1 MDARVYVVDDEPAN
15 VKLLE
20 RILVQAG
27 YRDVRTATDPRQC
40 LAHYAQKP
48 FDLLLLDLNMP
59 YMDGFEVM
67 ERLYG
72 MDPEGYPPVLVLTAL
87 SDRESRVRALENGA
101 RDFVTK
107 PFDRVELLS
116 RIRNLLDARL
126 MHQQLKSQNRLLE
139 ERVGERTKELQDT
152 RLEVIRRLG
161 RAAEYR
167 DNETG
172 LHIIRMSKMAECIG
186 EEAGM
191 TDAQTELLLHAS
203 PMHDIGKIG
212 IPDRILL
219 KPGKLDPAEWEIMKT
234 HTTIGAE
241 ILSGHSSEL
250 LGMAREVAL
259 SHHERWDGT
268 GYPSGVR
275 GEDIPLVGR
284 VVALADVF
292 DALTSERPYK
302 KAWSVEEAVTEVRR
316 SSGTHFDPRL
326 VEAFMDRLQAI
337 LEIRHKYGEPGEA
350 LVSPAGAAS

>member
-20 RILVQAG
+20 RILAQAG
-27 YRDVRTATDPRQC
+27 YSDVRATTDPREC
-40 LAHYAQKP
+40 LTEYARRP

-67 ERLYG
+67 ERLHG
-72 MDPEGYPPVLVLTAL
+72 MDPESYPPVLVLTAL
-87 SDRESRVRALENGA
+87 SDRDSRVRALQNGA

-116 RIRNLLDARL
+116 RIRNLLDVRL
-126 MHQQLKSQNRLLE
+126 MHEQIKSQNRLLE

-152 RLEVIRRLG
+152 RLEIIRRLG

-172 LHIIRMSKMAECIG
+172 LHIIRMSKMAACLARAVG
-186 EEAGM
+186 MPEAQ
-191 TDAQTELLLHAS
+191 AELLLQAS

-212 IPDRILL
+212 IPDSILL
-219 KPGKLDPAEWEIMKT
+219 KPGKLDPAEWQVMKT

-241 ILSGHSSEL
+241 ILSGHHSDL
-250 LGMAREVAL
+250 LEMARVVAL
-259 SHHERWDGT
+259 SHHERWDGS
-268 GYPSGVR
+268 GYPSGSR
-275 GEDIPLVGR
+275 GEEIPLVGR

-302 KAWSVEEAVTEVRR
+302 KAWSVGDAVDEVRR
-316 SSGTHFDPRL
+316 SSGSHFDPRL
-326 VEAFMDRLQAI
+326 VEAFMDRLPVI
-337 LEIRHKYGEPGEA
+337 LDIRKKHEEPGEA
-350 LVSPAGAAS
+350 AGVTTRAVP